1 MESQKNLNTDW
12 IQTKFLYREKI
23 SMEQFLLLLDNIKN
37 VLQEIDLDTL
47 IDKTI
52 FILTILLNE
61 LEWEYLQTQYLK
73 MI

>member
-1 MESQKNLNTDW
+1 MESQKNHFNTDW

-61 LEWEYLQTQYLK
+61 LEWEYL
-73 MI
+73 